1 MILEI
6 TPSPFKGEVNAINS
20 KSELHRVLICASL
33 SDSPCTLE
41 LGNPTDALSNDV
53 LATIDCLITL
63 GADIKISDTEINV
76 TPIKEIPE
84 NPVLDCKESGSTL
97 RFLMPVATA
106 LCDSVTFKGNERLT
120 ERPIGSLRSALEA
133 HGVSFSS
140 DGLPFTTKG
149 KLQPGKFEVT
159 GDLSSQY
166 VSGLLLALPIFEEKC
181 SIKLTTPLLSRGYVE
196 LTIKALAE
204 FGVATVSP
212 TSNTFSIIKR
222 GRGYISPSS
231 IKVEGDWSNAAFFYV
246 ANFLGNDVTIN
257 NLKFNSLQRDKS
269 ILDFLSLYTAE
280 IENDDDSIILGAKNY
295 EIDLVNTPDLL
306 PALSIAAAYADGKT
320 TFKGAARLRLKES
333 DRLTSVCA
341 LINSL
346 GGKAEDTDDGII
358 VYPQPLKGGTV
369 ESFGDHRIVMAATI
383 ASTRCENPVIINE
396 ARAVDKSYP
405 RFFKDIESLG
415 GKLNVI

>member
-6 TPSPFKGEVNAINS
+6 TPAPFIGTVNAINS
-20 KSELHRVLICASL
+20 KSELHRLLICAAL
-33 SDSPCTLE
+33 ADAPCTLV

-53 LATIDCLITL
+53 KATIDCLESL
-63 GADIKISDTEINV
+63 GANIKTTDTEICI
-76 TPIKEIPE
+76 TPIKDIPE
-84 NPVLDCKESGSTL
+84 HPVLDCKESGSTL

-106 LCDSVTFKGNERLT
+106 LCDRVTFKGNERLS
-120 ERPIGSLRSALEA
+120 ERPIGSLKNALEA
-133 HGVSFSS
+133 HGVEFSS
-140 DGLPFTTKG
+140 DTLPFTCTG
-149 KLQPGKFEVT
+149 KLRPGKFEVT

-166 VSGLLLALPIFEEKC
+166 VSGLLLALPLIDK
-181 SIKLTTPLLSRGYVE
+181 STIKLTTPLLSRGYVE

-212 TSNTFSIIKR
+212 TSDNFSIIKR
-222 GRGYISPSS
+222 GVTYISPGSLS
-231 IKVEGDWSNAAFFYV
+231 IEGDWSNAAFFYV

-257 NLKFNSLQRDKS
+257 NLRFNSLQRDKS

-280 IENDDDSIILGAKNY
+280 IEETENILGAKHY
-295 EIDLVNTPDLL
+295 EIDLLNTPDLL
-306 PALSIAAAYADGKT
+306 PALSIAAAFADGTT
-320 TFKGAARLRLKES
+320 TFTGAARLRLKES

-346 GGKAEDTDDGII
+346 GGKAEDTADGII
-358 VYPQPLKGGTV
+358 IYPQPLKGGTV

-383 ASTRCENPVIINE
+383 ASTRCESPVIINE

-405 RFFKDIESLG
+405 SFFKDIESLG
-415 GKLNVI
+415 GQLNVI

>member
-6 TPSPFKGEVNAINS
+6 TPTPFKGEVNAINS

-33 SDSPCTLE
+33 SDAPCTLV

-53 LATIDCLITL
+53 LATIDCLRAL
-63 GADIKISDTEINV
+63 GASIDITDTEISV
-76 TPIKEIPE
+76 SPIKEVPKD
-84 NPVLDCKESGSTL
+84 PVLDCKESGSTL

-120 ERPIGSLRSALEA
+120 ERPIGSLKNALET

-149 KLQPGKFEVT
+149 RLTPGKFEVT

-166 VSGLLLALPIFEEKC
+166 VSGLLLTLPLFEEKS

-204 FGVATVSP
+204 FGIATVSP
-212 TSNTFSIIKR
+212 KGNTFSIIKR
-222 GRGYISPSS
+222 GKGYTSPESL
-231 IKVEGDWSNAAFFYV
+231 KVEGDWSNAAFFYV
-246 ANFLGNDVTIN
+246 ANFLGNDITIN

-269 ILDFLSLYTAE
+269 ILDFLSLYTADIE
-280 IENDDDSIILGAKNY
+280 IEENILGAKEY
-295 EIDLVNTPDLL
+295 EIDLTNTPDLL
-306 PALSIAAAYADGKT
+306 PALSIAAAFADGKT
-320 TFKGAARLRLKES
+320 TFTGAARLRLKES

-346 GGKAEDTDDGII
+346 GGKAEDTADGII
-358 VYPQPLKGGTV
+358 IYPQPLRGGTV

-383 ASTRCENPVIINE
+383 ASTRCETPVIINE

-415 GKLNVI
+415 GRINVI

>member
-6 TPSPFKGEVNAINS
+6 TPTPFIGEVNAINS
-20 KSELHRVLICASL
+20 KSELHRVLICAAL
-33 SDSPCTLE
+33 SDAPCTLI

-53 LATIDCLITL
+53 LATIDCLKEL
-63 GADIKISDTEINV
+63 GAKIEISDTEIAV
-76 TPIKEIPE
+76 TPIEKVPE
-84 NPVLDCKESGSTL
+84 HPVLDCKESGSTL

-106 LCDSVTFKGNERLT
+106 ICDSVTFKGNERLT
-120 ERPIGSLRSALEA
+120 ERPIGSLKNALEA

-140 DGLPFTTKG
+140 DGLPFTTTG
-149 KLQPGKFEVT
+149 RLNPGKFEVT

-166 VSGLLLALPIFEEKC
+166 VSGLLLALPLFEEKC

-212 TSNTFSIIKR
+212 TNDTFGVIKR
-222 GRGYISPSS
+222 KNRYISPSS
-231 IKVEGDWSNAAFFYV
+231 LKVEGDWSNAAFFYV

-269 ILDFLSLYTAE
+269 ILDFLSLYTAD
-280 IENDDDSIILGAKNY
+280 IETEENILGAKEY
-295 EIDLVNTPDLL
+295 EIDLINTPDLL
-306 PALSIAAAYADGKT
+306 PALSIAAAFADGKT
-320 TFKGAARLRLKES
+320 TFTGAARLRLKES

-346 GGKAEDTDDGII
+346 GGKAEDTADGII
-358 VYPQPLKGGTV
+358 IYPQPLKGGTV

-383 ASTRCENPVIINE
+383 ASTRCESPVIINE

-415 GKLNVI
+415 GRINVI

>member
-6 TPSPFKGEVNAINS
+6 TPAPFIGTVNAINS
-20 KSELHRVLICASL
+20 KSELHRLLICAAL
-33 SDSPCTLE
+33 ADAPCTLV

-53 LATIDCLITL
+53 KATIDCLESL
-63 GADIKISDTEINV
+63 GANIKTTDTEICI
-76 TPIKEIPE
+76 TPIKDIPE
-84 NPVLDCKESGSTL
+84 HPVLDCKESGSTL

-106 LCDSVTFKGNERLT
+106 LCDKVTFKGNERLS
-120 ERPIGSLRSALEA
+120 ERPIGSLKNALEA
-133 HGVSFSS
+133 HGVEFSS
-140 DGLPFTTKG
+140 DTLPFTCTG
-149 KLQPGKFEVT
+149 KLRPGKFEVT

-166 VSGLLLALPIFEEKC
+166 VSGLLLALPLIDK
-181 SIKLTTPLLSRGYVE
+181 STIKLTTPLLSRGYVE

-212 TSNTFSIIKR
+212 TSDNFSIIKR
-222 GRGYISPSS
+222 GVTYISPGSLS
-231 IKVEGDWSNAAFFYV
+231 IEGDWSNAAFFYV

-257 NLKFNSLQRDKS
+257 NLRFNSLQRDKS

-280 IENDDDSIILGAKNY
+280 IEETENILGAKHY
-295 EIDLVNTPDLL
+295 EIDLLNTPDLL
-306 PALSIAAAYADGKT
+306 PALSIAAAFADGTT
-320 TFKGAARLRLKES
+320 TFTGAARLRLKES

-346 GGKAEDTDDGII
+346 GGKAEDTADGII
-358 VYPQPLKGGTV
+358 IYPQPLKGGTV

-383 ASTRCENPVIINE
+383 ASTRCESPVIINE

-405 RFFKDIESLG
+405 SFFKDIESLG
-415 GKLNVI
+415 GQLNVI

>member
-6 TPSPFKGEVNAINS
+6 TPAPFVGTVNAINS
-20 KSELHRVLICASL
+20 KSELHRLLICAAL
-33 SDSPCTLE
+33 ADAPCTLI

-53 LATIDCLITL
+53 KATIDCLIAL
-63 GADIKISDTEINV
+63 GANIEITDTEISV
-76 TPIKEIPE
+76 TPIKDVPTHPI
-84 NPVLDCKESGSTL
+84 LDCKESGSTL

-106 LCDSVTFKGNERLT
+106 LCDEVTFKGNERLS
-120 ERPIGSLRSALEA
+120 ERPIGSLKSALEA
-133 HGVSFSS
+133 HGVNFSS
-140 DGLPFTTKG
+140 DSIPFTCKG

-166 VSGLLLALPIFEEKC
+166 VSGLLLALPIIEKS

-212 TSNTFSIIKR
+212 TSDNFSIIKR
-222 GRGYISPSS
+222 GATYISPGSLL
-231 IKVEGDWSNAAFFYV
+231 VEGDWSNAAFFYV

-257 NLKFNSLQRDKS
+257 NLRFNSLQRDKS

-280 IENDDDSIILGAKNY
+280 IDEADNVLGAKHY
-295 EIDLVNTPDLL
+295 EIDLLNTPDLL
-306 PALSIAAAYADGKT
+306 PALSIAAAFADGTT
-320 TFKGAARLRLKES
+320 TFTGAARLRLKES

-346 GGKAEDTDDGII
+346 GGKAEDTADGII
-358 VYPQPLKGGTV
+358 IYPQPLKGGTV
-369 ESFGDHRIVMAATI
+369 ESFGDH
-383 ASTRCENPVIINE
+383 
-396 ARAVDKSYP
+396 
-405 RFFKDIESLG
+405 
-415 GKLNVI
+415 

>member
-6 TPSPFKGEVNAINS
+6 TPAPFIGTVNAINS
-20 KSELHRVLICASL
+20 KSELHRLLICAAL
-33 SDSPCTLE
+33 ADAPCTLV

-53 LATIDCLITL
+53 KATIDCLESL
-63 GADIKISDTEINV
+63 GANIKTTDTEICI
-76 TPIKEIPE
+76 TPIKDIPE
-84 NPVLDCKESGSTL
+84 HPVLDCKESGSTL

-106 LCDSVTFKGNERLT
+106 LCDKVTFKGNERLS
-120 ERPIGSLRSALEA
+120 ERPIGSLKNALEA
-133 HGVSFSS
+133 HGVEFSS
-140 DGLPFTTKG
+140 DTLPFTCTG
-149 KLQPGKFEVT
+149 KLRPGKFEVT

-166 VSGLLLALPIFEEKC
+166 VSGLLLALPLIDK
-181 SIKLTTPLLSRGYVE
+181 STIKLTTPLLSRGYVE

-212 TSNTFSIIKR
+212 TSDNFSIIKR
-222 GRGYISPSS
+222 GATYISPGSLS
-231 IKVEGDWSNAAFFYV
+231 IEGDWSNAAFFYV

-257 NLKFNSLQRDKS
+257 NLRFNSLQRDKS

-280 IENDDDSIILGAKNY
+280 IEETENILGAKHY
-295 EIDLVNTPDLL
+295 EIDLLNTPDLL
-306 PALSIAAAYADGKT
+306 PALSIAAAFADGTT
-320 TFKGAARLRLKES
+320 TFTGAARLRLKES

-346 GGKAEDTDDGII
+346 GGKAEDTADGII
-358 VYPQPLKGGTV
+358 IYPQPLKGGTV

-383 ASTRCENPVIINE
+383 ASTRCESPVIINE

-405 RFFKDIESLG
+405 SFFKDIESLG
-415 GKLNVI
+415 GQLNVI